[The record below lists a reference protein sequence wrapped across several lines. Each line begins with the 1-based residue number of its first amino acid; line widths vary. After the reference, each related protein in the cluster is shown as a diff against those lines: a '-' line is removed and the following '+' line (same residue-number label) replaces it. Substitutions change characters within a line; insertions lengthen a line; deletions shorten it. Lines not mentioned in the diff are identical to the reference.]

1 MISLNRKFVWVFF
14 ILVSTSF
21 LSGCIENSNSED
33 LQFQVEAN
41 LDGLKVVEIYEET
54 VLIETLSATM
64 TFDFSSLQGQDIE
77 VIGLTVGN
85 YTISTDEPASDE
97 WRLDLSLEN
106 HGLYQIEAF
115 AVSSEVTYTQTL
127 TAGIDLEIVWTEN
140 NTNEPSDIEFN
151 PVPQTGE
158 YADYFLVNSSITNP
172 ESILEFGQGQSV
184 DFTWLMI
191 EPSGD
196 SCQSQSGTADNGAT
210 SSWETIHFNTLEP
223 HSLRVSYDEGQDR
236 IDVRHV
242 ITVGYSTD

>member
-1 MISLNRKFVWVFF
+1 MILNRNLVWVISLV
-14 ILVSTSF
+14 LTGSF
-21 LSGCIENSNSED
+21 LSGCIENSDGED
-33 LQFQVEAN
+33 IQLEVEAN

-54 VLIETLSATM
+54 VLIDTLSATI

-77 VIGLTVGN
+77 EIGLTVGN
-85 YTISTDEPASDE
+85 YTTSTDEPATDE
-97 WRLDLSLEN
+97 WRLDLTFEN
-106 HGLYQIEAF
+106 HGLYRIDAYATTDGE
-115 AVSSEVTYTQTL
+115 TYTQTF
-127 TAGIDLEIVWTEN
+127 TAGIDLEILWTEN

-172 ESILEFGQGQSV
+172 ESIFEVGQGQSV

>member
-1 MISLNRKFVWVFF
+1 MMTLNRQIIWLFSLLMT
-14 ILVSTSF
+14 ISF

-33 LQFQVEAN
+33 LQFQVGAN

-85 YTISTDEPASDE
+85 YTISTDEPVSDE

-106 HGLYQIEAF
+106 HGLYQIDAF
-115 AVSSEVTYTQTL
+115 AVSNEVTYTQTL

-140 NTNEPSDIEFN
+140 DTNEPSDIEFN

-172 ESILEFGQGQSV
+172 ESILELGQGQSV

-242 ITVGYSTD
+242 ITVGYSTE

>member
-1 MISLNRKFVWVFF
+1 M
-14 ILVSTSF
+14 
-21 LSGCIENSNSED
+21 
-33 LQFQVEAN
+33 
-41 LDGLKVVEIYEET
+41 DGLKVVEIYEET
-54 VLIETLSATM
+54 VLIDTLSASM

-77 VIGLTVGN
+77 EIGLTVGN
-85 YTISTDEPASDE
+85 YTISTDEPSSDE

-106 HGLYQIEAF
+106 HGLYQIDAY
-115 AVSSEVTYTQTL
+115 AVSSAVTYTQTF
-127 TAGIDLEIVWTEN
+127 TAGINLEIVWTEN
-140 NTNEPSDIEFN
+140 NTNEPSDMEFS

-172 ESILEFGQGQSV
+172 ESIFELGQGQSV

-196 SCQSQSGTADNGAT
+196 SCQSQSGSADNGDT

-242 ITVGYSTD
+242 ITVGYLAE

>member
-1 MISLNRKFVWVFF
+1 MILNRNLVWVISLV
-14 ILVSTSF
+14 LTGSF
-21 LSGCIENSNSED
+21 LSGCIENSDGED
-33 LQFQVEAN
+33 IQLEVEAN

-54 VLIETLSATM
+54 VLIDTLSATI

-77 VIGLTVGN
+77 EIGLTVGN
-85 YTISTDEPASDE
+85 YTTSTDEPATDE
-97 WRLDLSLEN
+97 WRLDLTFEN
-106 HGLYQIEAF
+106 HGLHRIDAYATTDGE
-115 AVSSEVTYTQTL
+115 TYTQTF

-172 ESILEFGQGQSV
+172 ESIFEVGQGQSV

>member
-1 MISLNRKFVWVFF
+1 MVSLNRKLVWVFS
-14 ILVSTSF
+14 LLMTTSF

-33 LQFQVEAN
+33 LQFMVESN

-64 TFDFSSLQGQDIE
+64 TFDFSSFQDQDIE
-77 VIGLTVGN
+77 EIGLTVGN
-85 YTISTDEPASDE
+85 YTISTDEPASDD

-106 HGLYQIEAF
+106 HGLYHVEAF

-127 TAGIDLEIVWTEN
+127 TARIDLEIVWTEN
-140 NTNEPSDIEFN
+140 DTNEPSDIEFN

-158 YADYFLVNSSITNP
+158 YADYFLVNSRITNP
-172 ESILEFGQGQSV
+172 QSIFEVGQGQSV

-191 EPSGD
+191 EPNGD
-196 SCQSQSGTADNGAT
+196 SCQSQSGSVDNGAT

-242 ITVGYSTD
+242 ITIGYSTE

>member
-1 MISLNRKFVWVFF
+1 MVNLNRQLVWLFS
-14 ILVSTSF
+14 LLMTGSF
-21 LSGCIENSNSED
+21 LSGCIENSNSGD
-33 LQFQVEAN
+33 LQFEVEAN

-54 VLIETLSATM
+54 VLIDTLSATI

-77 VIGLTVGN
+77 EIGLTVGN

-97 WRLDLSLEN
+97 WILDLSVEN
-106 HGLYQIEAF
+106 HGLYQIDAF
-115 AVSSEVTYTQTL
+115 AVSSELTYTQTF

-140 NTNEPSDIEFN
+140 DTNEPSDIEFN
-151 PVPQTGE
+151 PVPQNGE

-172 ESILEFGQGQSV
+172 ESIFEVGQGQSV